1 MLSKVDM
8 NKRIKKEAL
17 LESAYSLFA
26 TKGVEKTSILEIA
39 LHAGVAKGTF
49 YLYYADKY
57 SIRDALVMKRSQEIF
72 SLAMQ
77 ELKKEKKT
85 DFTEIIIFIANYILD
100 YLNSHK
106 DIVKFIH
113 KNLSW
118 ALFKSALLKTDELAD
133 GSESFDFRK
142 IYYELIEASKIKFKD
157 PEIMLF
163 MIVELIGA
171 SCDSIILEGE
181 PISLEEYKPH
191 LFCAISAIIQS
202 QIMLH

>member
-1 MLSKVDM
+1 MLRKVDM

-49 YLYYADKY
+49 YLYYTDKY

-72 SLAMQ
+72 SLAM
-77 ELKKEKKT
+77 EKLKKENKT
-85 DFTEIIIFIANYILD
+85 DFTDIIIFIANYILD
-100 YLNSHK
+100 YLNNHK

-118 ALFKSALLKTDELAD
+118 ALFKSAILKTDEFSD
-133 GSESFDFRK
+133 ESDSFDFRK
-142 IYYELIEASKIKFKD
+142 IYYEWIEASKIDFKN

-163 MIVELIGA
+163 MIIELIGA
-171 SCDSIILEGE
+171 SCHSIILDGE
-181 PISLEEYKPH
+181 PIALEDYKPH

-202 QIMLH
+202 QIILR